1 MLRAKRAFITRASQ
15 GQRHFL
21 LALNLSSLVGV
32 CLDVTQS
39 SDVKVHYGFPGNRL
53 QSMTKLRLFMKRGF
67 SYEEQC
73 LRPVNHHPISQANKR
88 EQQTQQQWIQQ
99 VAGNPRWERIT
110 NKTPQDR
117 ERRLEIQ
124 GEQRH
129 GEGKRCQLNTEDVK
143 RQQQNTTI
151 TLQTKPTKRG
161 NTDCRC
167 FSKMR
172 SSVPTKVSSSSSSSS
187 SLLCGQ

>member
-1 MLRAKRAFITRASQ
+1 M
-15 GQRHFL
+15 
-21 LALNLSSLVGV
+21 
-32 CLDVTQS
+32 
-39 SDVKVHYGFPGNRL
+39 NR
-53 QSMTKLRLFMKRGF
+53 
-67 SYEEQC
+67 
-73 LRPVNHHPISQANKR
+73 HPISQANKR
-88 EQQTQQQWIQQ
+88 EQQTQQQWMQQ

-172 SSVPTKVSSSSSSSS
+172 SILNRIRTETDEESTRGKFTVKIIRSSM
-187 SLLCGQ
+187 QR